1 MKKVLLVLLSSAILL
16 CLIATISYFIP
27 NLVIK
32 VLVLIPIVFGG
43 VDLMRTYIVKK

>member
-16 CLIATISYFIP
+16 CLIATISY
-27 NLVIK
+27 
-32 VLVLIPIVFGG
+32 LIPIVFGG